1 MKDAFKIVAKE
12 PVFIA
17 TGLPNETLETLI
29 QDYYE
34 THDHLKGLVEELIHS
49 VKQFGVESVISEAN
63 KIKEQQD
70 KAELE
75 NIRRTLRGF
84 AEALERN

>member
-1 MKDAFKIVAKE
+1 MKEAFKIVAKE
-12 PVFIA
+12 PAFVA
-17 TGLPNETLETLI
+17 TGLPSETLETLI

-34 THDHLKGLVEELIHS
+34 THDHLKGMVEELNYS
-49 VKQFGVESVISEAN
+49 VKQFGVESVIKEAI

-75 NIRRTLRGF
+75 DIRRTLRGF
-84 AEALERN
+84 AKALERN